1 MPLYTP
7 GRRRAIV
14 LLLLTSVLLL
24 TLDLRGNAVFDAA
37 RTGFDKV
44 MEPLESAADVATRP
58 VVNAWR
64 GITQWEDVRDENDRL
79 RDQIAAQRADQI
91 AAQAAIQAQQEL
103 LAERDLPALGD
114 YPRITASVVGVRP
127 SNLDQ
132 VVDIDKG
139 SADGIEVG
147 MAVIAPGGLVG
158 KITTP
163 LLPHQARV
171 MLITDSNYAT
181 AAKVIAGKPPTTTTT
196 TTTVPPAASVPG
208 ASSVPAS
215 VVVDSAVTTGTSA
228 PSAPSVPP
236 TSSAPTSAPTDTVPP
251 TTPPATPPVE
261 TPPAESTTTTTTT
274 APIDMTLQRD
284 AGQFQGRGPTSL
296 PQVDLLDD
304 APSLGRIVVGDLVFT
319 AGGADFLA
327 PPDIPIGVV
336 KNVIRRSAAE
346 GPLLEVEP
354 SADLDRLHYVDII
367 VFRPE
372 AEVSGGSTPRADGG

>member
-37 RTGFDKV
+37 RTGFNKV

-79 RDQIAAQRADQI
+79 RDQLAAQRADQI

-147 MAVIAPGGLVG
+147 MAVIAPGGLIG

-181 AAKVIAGKPPTTTTT
+181 AAKVIAGTPPTTTTT
-196 TTTVPPAASVPG
+196 TTAPPPGSDPGSSVPG
-208 ASSVPAS
+208 S
-215 VVVDSAVTTGTSA
+215 VVVDPSA
-228 PSAPSVPP
+228 PSAPSASTSP
-236 TSSAPTSAPTDTVPP
+236 TASSAPPTSAPADSVPV

-261 TPPAESTTTTTTT
+261 TTPPESTTTTTVGV
-274 APIDMTLQRD
+274 DMTLQRD
-284 AGQFQGRGPTSL
+284 SGQFQGRGPASL

-304 APSLGRIVVGDLVFT
+304 APSLGLIVVGDLVFT

-354 SADLDRLHYVDII
+354 SADLDRLHYVDIV

-372 AEVSGGSTPRADGG
+372 AEASGDSTPQADGG

>member
-24 TLDLRGNAVFDAA
+24 TLDLRGNAVFDAV
-37 RTGFDKV
+37 RTGFNKV

-79 RDQIAAQRADQI
+79 RDQLAAQP
-91 AAQAAIQAQQEL
+91 AIQAQQEL

-139 SADGIEVG
+139 SDDGIEVG
-147 MAVIAPGGLVG
+147 MAVIAPGGLIG

-171 MLITDSNYAT
+171 MLITDSNYST
-181 AAKVIAGKPPTTTTT
+181 AAKVIAGTPPTTTTT
-196 TTTVPPAASVPG
+196 PPPPPPSSVVG
-208 ASSVPAS
+208 SSVPAG
-215 VVVDSAVTTGTSA
+215 VVDS
-228 PSAPSVPP
+228 SVP
-236 TSSAPTSAPTDTVPP
+236 ATDPP
-251 TTPPATPPVE
+251 T
-261 TPPAESTTTTTTT
+261 
-274 APIDMTLQRD
+274 
-284 AGQFQGRGPTSL
+284 
-296 PQVDLLDD
+296 
-304 APSLGRIVVGDLVFT
+304 
-319 AGGADFLA
+319 
-327 PPDIPIGVV
+327 
-336 KNVIRRSAAE
+336 
-346 GPLLEVEP
+346 
-354 SADLDRLHYVDII
+354 
-367 VFRPE
+367 
-372 AEVSGGSTPRADGG
+372 

>member
-37 RTGFDKV
+37 RTGFNKV

-79 RDQIAAQRADQI
+79 RDQLAAQRADQI

-147 MAVIAPGGLVG
+147 MAVVAPGGLIG

-181 AAKVIAGKPPTTTTT
+181 AAKVIAGTPPTTTTT
-196 TTTVPPAASVPG
+196 TTAPSSTSTSTSITSTTSTIAVDPATSTTSTPASTATTAAPAA
-208 ASSVPAS
+208 
-215 VVVDSAVTTGTSA
+215 AVRAA
-228 PSAPSVPP
+228 P
-236 TSSAPTSAPTDTVPP
+236 
-251 TTPPATPPVE
+251 
-261 TPPAESTTTTTTT
+261 
-274 APIDMTLQRD
+274 RF
-284 AGQFQGRGPTSL
+284 AG
-296 PQVDLLDD
+296 
-304 APSLGRIVVGDLVFT
+304 
-319 AGGADFLA
+319 
-327 PPDIPIGVV
+327 
-336 KNVIRRSAAE
+336 
-346 GPLLEVEP
+346 
-354 SADLDRLHYVDII
+354 
-367 VFRPE
+367 
-372 AEVSGGSTPRADGG
+372 

>member
-44 MEPLESAADVATRP
+44 MEPLESAADVATKP
-58 VVNAWR
+58 IVNAWR

-79 RDQIAAQRADQI
+79 RDQLAAQRADQI

-139 SADGIEVG
+139 SEDGIEVG
-147 MAVIAPGGLVG
+147 MAVVAPGGLVG

-171 MLITDSNYAT
+171 MLITDANYST
-181 AAKVIAGKPPTTTTT
+181 AAKVIAGAAADDHDDGAAAAAVVGAGRVGARQRRATRRCRRRRRRRRR
-196 TTTVPPAASVPG
+196 VPPVDDAPRRRTADDRPRRRRRPSRRRRRPCADRHDAA
-208 ASSVPAS
+208 ARLR
-215 VVVDSAVTTGTSA
+215 
-228 PSAPSVPP
+228 
-236 TSSAPTSAPTDTVPP
+236 
-251 TTPPATPPVE
+251 PV
-261 TPPAESTTTTTTT
+261 
-274 APIDMTLQRD
+274 R
-284 AGQFQGRGPTSL
+284 GRGPASL

-304 APSLGRIVVGDLVFT
+304 APTLGRIVVGDLVFT

-336 KNVIRRSAAE
+336 RNVILRSAAE

-367 VFRPE
+367 VFRPQAE
-372 AEVSGGSTPRADGG
+372 ASGGTAPQADGG

>member
-37 RTGFDKV
+37 RTGFNKV

-79 RDQIAAQRADQI
+79 RDQLAAQRADQI

-139 SADGIEVG
+139 SEDGIEVG

-163 LLPHQARV
+163 LLPNQARV
-171 MLITDSNYAT
+171 MLITDSNYSTGAT
-181 AAKVIAGKPPTTTTT
+181 VIAGVPPTTTTT
-196 TTTVPPAASVPG
+196 APPPPPSVAPGESVPGSVVVDASVPS
-208 ASSVPAS
+208 SSVPA
-215 VVVDSAVTTGTSA
+215 
-228 PSAPSVPP
+228 
-236 TSSAPTSAPTDTVPP
+236 TVPP
-251 TTPPATPPVE
+251 TTAPPTTAPPTTAPPTTPPP
-261 TPPAESTTTTTTT
+261 TSATATTSPESTTTTTV
-274 APIDMTLQRD
+274 PVDMTLQRD
-284 AGQFQGRGPTSL
+284 SGLFQGRGPDSL

-304 APSLGRIVVGDLVFT
+304 APTLGRIVVGDLVFT

-336 KNVIRRSAAE
+336 RNVIRRSAAE
-346 GPLLEVEP
+346 GPLLEIEP

-367 VFRPE
+367 VFRPQT
-372 AEVSGGSTPRADGG
+372 EVSGGTTPQAEGG

>member
-37 RTGFDKV
+37 RTGFNKV

-79 RDQIAAQRADQI
+79 RDQLAAQRADQI

-147 MAVIAPGGLVG
+147 MAVVAPGGLIG

-181 AAKVIAGKPPTTTTT
+181 AAKVIAGTPPTTTTT
-196 TTTVPPAASVPG
+196 TTAPPPGSDPGSSVPG
-208 ASSVPAS
+208 S
-215 VVVDSAVTTGTSA
+215 VVVDPSA
-228 PSAPSVPP
+228 PSAPSASTSP
-236 TSSAPTSAPTDTVPP
+236 TASTAPPTSAPADSVPV

-261 TPPAESTTTTTTT
+261 TTPPESTTTTTVGV
-274 APIDMTLQRD
+274 DMTLQRD
-284 AGQFQGRGPTSL
+284 SGQFQGRGPASL

-304 APSLGRIVVGDLVFT
+304 APSLGLIVVGDLVFT

-354 SADLDRLHYVDII
+354 SADLDRLHYVDIV

-372 AEVSGGSTPRADGG
+372 AEASGDSTPQADGG